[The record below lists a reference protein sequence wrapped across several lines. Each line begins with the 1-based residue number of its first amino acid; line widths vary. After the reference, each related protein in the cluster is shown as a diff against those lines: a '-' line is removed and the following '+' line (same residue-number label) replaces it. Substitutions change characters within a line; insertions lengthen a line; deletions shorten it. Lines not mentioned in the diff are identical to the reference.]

1 MGKKLDLETLASILN
16 PAIFVVLLGGLL
28 LHFDITT
35 LIIVGVV
42 GYTIWGVL
50 NVIVRRNRQM
60 NLAEQQKKKKK
71 GKVDPPKM
79 VDKAFIASFVNP
91 LVLIVLFIGIIQGW
105 DVYLLVAIGV
115 VGYGIWFI
123 LTMQDRKEKQYA
135 TASKK
140 RKKR

>member
-105 DVYLLVAIGV
+105 DVYLLVAIGA